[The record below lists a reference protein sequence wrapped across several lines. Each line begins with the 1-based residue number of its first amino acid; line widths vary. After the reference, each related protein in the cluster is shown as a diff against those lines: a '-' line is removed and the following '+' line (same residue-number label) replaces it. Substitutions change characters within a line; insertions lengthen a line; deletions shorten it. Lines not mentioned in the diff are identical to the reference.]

1 MADQKPSPEELASL
15 RALIERNTARMKA
28 LKPEL
33 FGGEVDDPTEKD
45 LWAGAENQNKSP
57 GTYRMGASFGNDP
70 GITDKLKELGYV
82 EVKRNKNGDMVA
94 KKANGKWYKD
104 LPDDLFSWGH
114 AGPIPYPNGL
124 SDHPIDAALRK
135 AENIGGKA
143 LMPIGAVGGA
153 VAGIPADLAT
163 LNPLASIAGAGA
175 FGAAGDAAK
184 NAVGKHYGFYK
195 GTPMDQAVDAAG
207 AFGESAASE
216 LGGQLAHAIPV
227 VGKAVDWVSGKGL
240 DLTRKAASGMSSFLT
255 GVPADSVE
263 TLIKDAGAYGLNL
276 GMAGGKT
283 MHPASNA
290 EMGATIDAEM
300 QRRKGDPIKKLL
312 PARENTKTNFAG
324 NMRSTQ
330 PQITVLR
337 QAQKQTPMSSTGMG
351 LLSPEERQGMEG
363 FIRDE
368 LTTPRVEPTPNPGAA
383 ITEPIF
389 DQDPANM
396 VTMKPGAAYTPIEP
410 TPSLDAKGNP
420 ITSMGWDYKPKPVMK
435 FAPSKGTAKPGQL
448 PAWLKPKEGDAVSEV
463 IAPPVQYSPWTGY
476 RNYMPERP
484 ADDLLPMAD
493 ELGWRN
499 RSYYDRNP
507 NMRRTPIGD
516 AADQQVTALTK
527 DDLHTMDPGLA
538 KADAD
543 YNLAKR
549 QRKTLGRMGFG
560 DEARSEGAA
569 GSIAQG
575 ENRTTQRE
583 ALKAQAP
590 DAWNDTA
597 KHRMAYEDFNEDS
610 PIKGLLPTARS
621 VVRGLV
627 AGGLGAGGYAATH
640 SPLEAGTA
648 AMVALGL
655 SSPKAHFYTLGP
667 ASWALTPWT
676 RPLRQN
682 GLRALEGP
690 LMASPK
696 QTPWRSLFPQ
706 TDQQENQK

>member
-33 FGGEVDDPTEKD
+33 FGGEADDPTETN
-45 LWAGAENQNKSP
+45 LWAGAEGQNKSP
-57 GTYRMGASFGNDP
+57 GNYRMGASFGNDP

-104 LPDDLFSWGH
+104 LPDDILSWDH
-114 AGPIPYPNGL
+114 AGPIPYPTGL
-124 SDHPIDAALRK
+124 VDHPIDAALRK

-153 VAGIPADLAT
+153 IAGIPADLAT

-175 FGAAGDAAK
+175 GGAAGDALK

-195 GTPMDQAVDAAG
+195 GTPMDQAVDATG
-207 AFGESAASE
+207 AFGESAGAE
-216 LGGQLAHAIPV
+216 LGGQLVHAVPG
-227 VGKAVDWVSGKGL
+227 VGKAVDWLSSKGL
-240 DLTRKAASGMSSFLT
+240 DTTRKAVSGMSSFLT
-255 GVPADSVE
+255 GVPAESVE
-263 TLIKDAGAYGLNL
+263 TLIKDAGAQGLR
-276 GMAGGKT
+276 MVGGKT

-290 EMGATIDAEM
+290 DMGATIDAEM
-300 QRRKGDPIKKLL
+300 KRRKGEPINQLL
-312 PARENTKTNFAG
+312 PARANTMTNFAG

-330 PQITVLR
+330 PQVTVLR

-351 LLSPEERQGMEG
+351 LLSPEERQGMEE
-363 FIRDE
+363 FIRNE

-389 DQDPANM
+389 DQDPANR
-396 VTMKPGAAYTPIEP
+396 VTVKPGVSYTPIERAP
-410 TPSLDAKGNP
+410 VMNAGKPV
-420 ITSMGWDYKPKPVMK
+420 TSMGWDYKHVPEMRWQPAKVAK
-435 FAPSKGTAKPGQL
+435 DGTP
-448 PAWLKPKEGDAVSEV
+448 VSEV

-476 RNYMPERP
+476 RNHMPERA

-499 RSYYDRNP
+499 KSFYDKNP

-516 AADQQVTALTK
+516 AADQTVTALTK
-527 DDLHTMDPGLA
+527 SDLHTMDPNLA

-549 QRKTLGRMGFG
+549 QRKMLGRMGFG
-560 DEARSEGAA
+560 DEARSESAA
-569 GSIAQG
+569 GSIAKG
-575 ENRTTQRE
+575 ENRTAQRE
-583 ALKAQAP
+583 ALKAQTP
-590 DAWNDTA
+590 DAWDDKA
-597 KHRMAYEDFNEDS
+597 KYRMAYEDFNEGS
-610 PIKGLLPTARS
+610 PLQGVLPTARS

-627 AGGLGAGGYAATH
+627 AGGMGAGGYAATH

-648 AMVALGL
+648 AMAALAL